1 MPSRRSVLSRLGVLS
16 AAVALR
22 PDSAFATTAA
32 AAGNRGRAA
41 DDWDLS
47 WLDDLKGKH
56 KQVFDCGTFTDEDTP
71 THVVANWLDA
81 HKEVFG
87 LEHPQVNALMGIA
100 FNAFPLNATSTLWK
114 KYALGEMWKIHDRD
128 TGEWA
133 ERHVLYEPPA
143 DLPANP
149 GAQRFAKMTVR
160 SLQSRGTLLWQCNNA
175 LIGIAHMLGERTSQP
190 WEAVYD
196 ELKAG
201 LVPGVKLVPAHT
213 LLIGLVQE
221 RGCTYEKV

>member
-1 MPSRRSVLSRLGVLS
+1 MPSRRSVLSRLGLLS

-22 PDSAFATTAA
+22 PDSAFATTAPL
-32 AAGNRGRAA
+32 AGDRLRA

-71 THVVANWLDA
+71 THVAANWLDA
-81 HKEVFG
+81 HQEVFG
-87 LEHPQVNALMGIA
+87 LAYPEVNALMGIA
-100 FNAFPLNATSTLWK
+100 FNAFPLNASSALWK
-114 KYALGEMWKIHDRD
+114 KYALGEMWKIHDRE

-133 ERHVLYEPPA
+133 VRHVLYEPPA
-143 DLPANP
+143 ELPDNRA
-149 GAQRFAKMTVR
+149 RRLAKMTVK
-160 SLQSRGTLLWQCNNA
+160 SLQSRGAIFWQCNNA

-190 WEAVYD
+190 WEAVYE

-201 LVPGVKLVPAHT
+201 LVPGVRLVPAHT